1 MKIDLQI
8 HTRTCSDGN
17 LSIEEVF
24 EEAKSR
30 GVELI
35 SITDHDSVDCQA
47 MAISLARAH
56 GISYITGV
64 ELNVTFQYTG
74 GKSAVGVR
82 DDPDYGDH
90 PGGKPV
96 SLDFLG
102 YRYDIYNHELK
113 SKLQVMKRHREKRAR
128 QILENLN
135 AEFDKEGMERFTEE
149 DLRKIQGSVDG
160 VFGRPH
166 IANYLIKK
174 RIVKDKQ
181 EAFDKYLVKCN
192 VPKYPLSLAE
202 ASRLIRDAG
211 GILVLAHP
219 NDPNG
224 TSLVSITRDL
234 EAQTRII
241 EEHML
246 DYINGVECWHS
257 RHDAQ
262 ATQHYI
268 EFAGKHSLI
277 MTGGS
282 DCHQQPVLIGTL
294 DIPGWV
300 AEQFAP
306 ARGRRLK

>member
-1 MKIDLQI
+1 MKIDLHI
-8 HTRTCSDGN
+8 HTRTGSDGN

-30 GVELI
+30 GVELL
-35 SITDHDSVDCQA
+35 SITDHDSADCQKA
-47 MAISLARAH
+47 AISLARGH
-56 GISYITGV
+56 GISYVTGV
-64 ELNVTFQYTG
+64 ELNVTFQC
-74 GKSAVGVR
+74 
-82 DDPDYGDH
+82 
-90 PGGKPV
+90 PGGKHV

-102 YRYDIYNHELK
+102 YQYDIDNRELK
-113 SKLQVMKRHREKRAR
+113 SKLRVMKDHRERRAR

-135 AEFDKEGMERFTEE
+135 AEFDKQGMERFTEE
-149 DLRKIQGSVDG
+149 DLRRIQGSVDG

-166 IANYLIKK
+166 IANYLIEKG
-174 RIVKDKQ
+174 IVKNKQ
-181 EAFDKYLVKCN
+181 EAFDRYLVRCD

-202 ASRLIRDAG
+202 ASRLIRNAG

-246 DYINGVECWHS
+246 DYIDGVECWHS
-257 RHDAQ
+257 RHDAR
-262 ATQHYI
+262 ATQHYV
-268 EFAGKHSLI
+268 EFSGKHSLI
-277 MTGGS
+277 VTGGS
-282 DCHQQPVLIGTL
+282 DCHQAPVLIGTL

-300 AEQFAP
+300 AGPFM
-306 ARGRRLK
+306 RLKSDETQASASTWKEGDR